1 MKNSVIIMLLNLVVV
16 FSFSQTK
23 TEIYLTNINHKGV
36 SLGVTSFNEGLIYAR
51 KDGKTKQVDAYNLF
65 YVTKQ
70 DSITFNLKKENKLEN
85 VNIAFNNGSPSVYEN
100 ELYYTANSGLDADY
114 TKKNFT
120 DYTVSKEGENTL
132 QIFISK
138 KDEKGEWQFPT
149 YATFSNIEHNFTT
162 PFISKDGSKL
172 YFSSDRPGGFGGY
185 DLYVSE
191 RQDDNSWGEPK
202 NLGAYINSAFN
213 DVYPFVYDNK
223 LYFSSKRNNES
234 PSDFYYSI
242 NTNGSWEKREELT
255 DLNSEF
261 DDFGISFETATTG
274 YFSSNR
280 GENQVEDKTFYFRLA
295 SPKEEPVIAILDES
309 PKEVIKE
316 KIIEKEQVI
325 RKEEV
330 KVKPKLVSSKIIYFD
345 LNEYRVKS
353 DGRFELD
360 RIAYKLENNAN
371 LIIEIFGYTDASGG
385 NEMNLSLSQKR
396 AKAVKDYLLDKNID
410 VTKITEVKGFG
421 KNNLINDC
429 ADYSKCGEEAN
440 ALNRRVEIKVLEE
453 IK

>member
-1 MKNSVIIMLLNLVVV
+1 MKNSLIIMLLNLVVA

-23 TEIYLTNINHKGV
+23 TEVYPTNINHKGV
-36 SLGVTSFNEGLIYAR
+36 SLGVTSFNDGLIYAR
-51 KDGKTKQVDAYNLF
+51 KDGKTKQVDVYNLF
-65 YVTKQ
+65 YASKE
-70 DSITFNLKKENKLEN
+70 DSVTFNLKKEDKLDN

-202 NLGAYINSAFN
+202 NLGPYINSAFN

-223 LYFSSKRNNES
+223 LYFSSKINNDS
-234 PSDFYYSI
+234 PTNFYYSV
-242 NTNGSWEKREELT
+242 NSNGSWEKREELT

-280 GENQVEDKTFYFRLA
+280 GENQAEDKTFYFRLA
-295 SPKEEPVIAILDES
+295 PQKEEPVIAVVTET
-309 PKEVIKE
+309 PKEVIENIVEE
-316 KIIEKEQVI
+316 K
-325 RKEEV
+325 KEEV
-330 KVKPKLVSSKIIYFD
+330 PQVVSKPKLVLSKVIYFD
-345 LNEYRVKS
+345 LNGYRIKS
-353 DGRFELD
+353 EGRFELD
-360 RIAYKLENNAN
+360 KIAYKLENNSN
-371 LIIEIFGYTDASGG
+371 LIIEILGYTDASGA

-396 AKAVKDYLLDKNID
+396 AKAVKDYLVDKNID

-421 KNNLINDC
+421 ENNLINDC

-440 ALNRRVEIKVLEE
+440 ALNRRVEIKVLEV